1 MLNIHLIDGSSSG
14 YDGCAGK
21 WPPLTASTTDI
32 ADGDDKP
39 ITRKNGTVH
48 SSHDEKPPYRLRM
61 DKRPGDATDDRVGD
75 IWHLTKE

>member
-1 MLNIHLIDGSSSG
+1 MRVHLVDGSSSG

-21 WPPLTASTTDI
+21 WPLLAASKTDM

-39 ITRKNGTVH
+39 VTRKNGTVH
-48 SSHDEKPPYRLRM
+48 SSHDEKPPDRLRI
-61 DKRPGDATDDRVGD
+61 DKRSADATDNGVGN